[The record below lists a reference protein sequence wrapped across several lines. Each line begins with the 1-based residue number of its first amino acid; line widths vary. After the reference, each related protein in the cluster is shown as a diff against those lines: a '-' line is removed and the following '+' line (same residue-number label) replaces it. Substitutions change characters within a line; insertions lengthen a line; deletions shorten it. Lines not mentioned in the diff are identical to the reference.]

1 MSRLLLHPTPPPF
14 KPHPITIHAP
24 NISMISQY
32 IKEKYFSNAQS
43 GIWHVGIIHQ
53 NKEKNDNCTWVN
65 VGVVIKIYILQCFAI
80 SEKFPLDV
88 PPHPPFPIGLLNT
101 HFRAPIKKWLIS
113 SQKSMPGWKLKSP
126 PPPTPVHMD
135 AHLTTNPSSP
145 WLSRKKPTHTHIS
158 TCHTFTHSHTHLYT
172 GLLGETG
179 RW

>member
-32 IKEKYFSNAQS
+32 IKEKYFSNAQA

-101 HFRAPIKKWLIS
+101 HFRAPIKNNVNILTKINARVKTKES
-113 SQKSMPGWKLKSP
+113 H
-126 PPPTPVHMD
+126 PPTHPG
-135 AHLTTNPSSP
+135 
-145 WLSRKKPTHTHIS
+145 THGCPPDNQS
-158 TCHTFTHSHTHLYT
+158 LFSLA
-172 GLLGETG
+172 L
-179 RW
+179 